1 MAVKLAA
8 SWSEAPAFPC
18 AALVAA
24 ALVWPSA
31 ACAEWR
37 LEAFTGTAHNFTT
50 PLTLRQTDRP
60 ELRLDARYETRPF
73 TGSPYDAAR
82 LGWWSGASGWELQVL
97 HHKLYLANPS
107 PEFSHLEI
115 SHGYN
120 MITLGRAGLWRGFT
134 WRGALGLVVTFPE
147 TTVRGRKRPV
157 LGYDLSGFTAAAGLG
172 RRWPQDARLSLVG
185 EARLTLS
192 WVTIPVFEGEAD
204 VPNRA
209 LHLLVGLGYRF

>member
-1 MAVKLAA
+1 MSSSSQMAL
-8 SWSEAPAFPC
+8 WRI
-18 AALVAA
+18 LVVVVGAA
-24 ALVWPSA
+24 ALLAPPPA
-31 ACAEWR
+31 ARAEWR
-37 LEAFTGTAHNFTT
+37 VEAFTGTAHNFTT
-50 PLTLRQTDRP
+50 PLTLRQAGQP
-60 ELRLDARYETRPF
+60 EFRMDARYDTRPF
-73 TGSPYDAAR
+73 TGSPYDSAR
-82 LGWWSGASGWELQVL
+82 LGWWKGASGWELQVL

-120 MITLGRAGLWRGFT
+120 MITVGRAGAWRGFT
-134 WRGALGLVVTFPE
+134 WRGAAGLVVTFPE

-172 RRWPQDARLSLVG
+172 RRWPQAARLSIAA